1 MASLMED
8 LMDTLEQEC
17 KLYEELLVLSTDKT
31 PVIVS
36 GNIAELTRISDKEQ
50 LVVDRIGVL
59 ENKRESVT
67 KDIAEVLN
75 KDVESLK
82 LTNLIR
88 MLGKQPEEQKRLSV
102 IHDRLKEAVGNVR
115 KINEH
120 NQDLITHSLE
130 MVEFDLN
137 MIQSLRQ
144 APETANYGRRGYGT
158 GEVLGSFGGGFDA
171 KQ

>member
-8 LMDTLEQEC
+8 LIDTLEQESE
-17 KLYEELLVLSTDKT
+17 LYEKLLVLSREKT
-31 PVIVS
+31 PIIVS
-36 GNIAELTRISDKEQ
+36 GNIEELTKITDKEQ
-50 LVVDRIGVL
+50 VVVDKISAL

-75 KDVESLK
+75 KDIQSLK
-82 LTNLIR
+82 LTNLIQ
-88 MLGKQPEEQKRLSV
+88 MLGKQPKEQKKLSE
-102 IHDRLKEAVGNVR
+102 IHDRLKNAVENVR
-115 KINEH
+115 TINEH

-130 MVEFDLN
+130 MVEFDLT

-158 GEVLGSFGGGFDA
+158 GDVLGSLSGGFDA

>member
-1 MASLMED
+1 MED
-8 LMDTLEQEC
+8 LINTLEQEC
-17 KLYEELLVLSTDKT
+17 ELYEELLVLSRDKT
-31 PVIVS
+31 PIIVS
-36 GNIAELTRISDKEQ
+36 GNIAELTRITDSEQ
-50 LVVDRIGVL
+50 VVVDKISAL

-75 KDVESLK
+75 KDLESMK
-82 LTNLIR
+82 LTNLIE
-88 MLGKQPEEQKRLSV
+88 MLAKQPKEQKRLSE
-102 IHDRLKEAVGNVR
+102 IHDRLREAVGTVR

-137 MIQSLRQ
+137 MLQSLRQ

-158 GEVLGSFGGGFDA
+158 GDVLGSFSGGFDA

>member
-8 LMDTLEQEC
+8 LINTLEQEC
-17 KLYEELLVLSTDKT
+17 ELYEELLVLSRDKT
-31 PVIVS
+31 PIIVS
-36 GNIAELTRISDKEQ
+36 GNIAELTRITDSEQ
-50 LVVDRIGVL
+50 VVVDKISAL

-75 KDVESLK
+75 KDLESMK
-82 LTNLIR
+82 LTNLIE
-88 MLGKQPEEQKRLSV
+88 MLAKQPEEQKRLSE
-102 IHDRLKEAVGNVR
+102 IHDRLREAVGTVR

-158 GEVLGSFGGGFDA
+158 GDVLGSFSGGFDA